1 MQMLGKGRRWR
12 AGTGL
17 VLSMVAPAL
26 IVTACTADDQNSDT
40 TRSGAATATSSS
52 ASKTP
57 PPTATAAPG
66 NRGETPGSGGGAGTG
81 QTVGEQ
87 PDAPGGTDTCGAT
100 LCGTAGNPAP
110 APGGTDTCGA
120 TLCGTTDPQ
129 PAPGALWDP
138 CDISA
143 ADVTDQGLR
152 SDRKSALSGS
162 GGASDKSCRWQSL
175 TGKSELTVTST
186 RQTVEEFKQS
196 GGYVDFSP
204 ISVGGR
210 AAYQYRAAQDTNKIG
225 CYVGIPVPWGQV
237 AFVTRNM
244 QPDAPEEPCAA
255 ARRLSG
261 ALIGYLR

>member
-1 MQMLGKGRRWR
+1 MPGKGRRWR

-17 VLSMVAPAL
+17 VLSIVAPAL
-26 IVTACTADDQNSDT
+26 IVTACTADHQNSDT

-57 PPTATAAPG
+57 PPTATAAAG
-66 NRGETPGSGGGAGTG
+66 NRGEAEGSPGSGGGAGTG
-81 QTVGEQ
+81 QTVGAQ
-87 PDAPGGTDTCGAT
+87 PGAS
-100 LCGTAGNPAP
+100 
-110 APGGTDTCGA
+110 GGTDTCGA
-120 TLCGTTDPQ
+120 TLCGTTDRQ

-143 ADVTDQGLR
+143 ADITEQGFR

-162 GGASDKSCRWQSL
+162 GGVSDKSCRWQSL

-186 RQTVEEFKQS
+186 RQTVEEFEQS
-196 GGYVDFSP
+196 GSYVDFSP
-204 ISVGGR
+204 LSVGGR

-237 AFVTRNM
+237 AFVTRNI

-261 ALIGYLR
+261 ALIGYLP